1 VRKEFLG
8 PYPVVLGALIVV
20 VALLSAGRAPPLPCA
35 CPLYSPDELVKED
48 AAGYPH
54 VANSSSIFVD
64 GQVERIT
71 PEPALPFPYRHVTL
85 RGAGTSFCAG
95 ADLKHFLGVL
105 DDAPALTAFM
115 RRIKGAFLLIERC
128 PHPVIAVV
136 HGFALAGGLELVMAC
151 DLAIAAEDATLGD
164 QHINFGLVPGGGA
177 TQRLPRLL
185 GLRKAK
191 ELMLL
196 GSRIGGAEAAR
207 LGLVNRAVP
216 AAELEA
222 AAQEWARTLCEKSP
236 TALRYMKELLH
247 GADAVPLETGLD
259 LEIGQFLAYAR
270 LGDLREGLNAFKE
283 KRKPR
288 F

>member
-1 VRKEFLG
+1 M
-8 PYPVVLGALIVV
+8 
-20 VALLSAGRAPPLPCA
+20 
-35 CPLYSPDELVKED
+35 
-48 AAGYPH
+48 H
-54 VANSSSIFVD
+54 
-64 GQVERIT
+64 
-71 PEPALPFPYRHVTL
+71 
-85 RGAGTSFCAG
+85 
-95 ADLKHFLGVL
+95 
-105 DDAPALTAFM
+105 
-115 RRIKGAFLLIERC
+115 RIKVAFTRIERF

-136 HGFALAGGLELVMAC
+136 HGFALAGGLELLMTC

-196 GSRIGGAEAAR
+196 GSRIDGSEAAR

-222 AAQEWARTLCEKSP
+222 AAEQWARTLGEKSP

-247 GADAVPLETGLD
+247 GADNVPLEVGLD

-270 LGDLREGLNAFKE
+270 LDDLREGLTAFKE

>member
-1 VRKEFLG
+1 MSDASILCSVEQGHARITLNR
-8 PYPVVLGALIVV
+8 PDALNALDGALVE
-20 VALLSAGRAPPLPCA
+20 AL
-35 CPLYSPDELVKED
+35 DETF
-48 AAGYPH
+48 AALEHDP
-54 VANSSSIFVD
+54 
-64 GQVERIT
+64 QVRV
-71 PEPALPFPYRHVTL
+71 VTL

-95 ADLKHFLGVL
+95 ADLKYFLGVL
-105 DDAPALTAFM
+105 EQAQALTEFM
-115 RRIKGAFLLIERC
+115 HRIKVAFTRIERF

-136 HGFALAGGLELVMAC
+136 HGFALAGGLELLMTC

-196 GSRIGGAEAAR
+196 GGRIDGSEAAR

-216 AAELEA
+216 AADLEA
-222 AAQEWARTLCEKSP
+222 AAEQWARTLGEKSP

-247 GADAVPLETGLD
+247 GADNVPLEVGLD

-270 LGDLREGLNAFKE
+270 LDDLREGLTAFKE